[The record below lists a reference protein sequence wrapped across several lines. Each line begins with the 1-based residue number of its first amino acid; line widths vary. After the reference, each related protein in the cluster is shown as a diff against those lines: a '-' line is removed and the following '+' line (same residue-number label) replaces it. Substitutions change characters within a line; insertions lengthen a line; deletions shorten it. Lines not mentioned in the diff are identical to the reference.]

1 MLTDR
6 LIRDTRPKKSV
17 HRIRDT
23 NVVCRGFGVTVAP
36 SGAKTFFLSYTSP
49 EDGKRKQIS
58 IGRFPTLSLREA
70 RAKALELRSEVD
82 AGRDPAIE
90 KRQEIRKRISDRQLG
105 TFGDLLDLYILDLE
119 TDGKR
124 TAREVKRIKSKDVPA
139 FLINRLANL
148 ISKDDILDIL
158 SPIAQRGALV
168 HSDNVRAYIRAAFEL
183 GLHADASTRWRGR
196 TIRFGLQH
204 NPVATIKKSVPHKRR
219 GNRNLSR
226 DEVRVVWQS
235 KSMTP
240 PMHLAVKLLLATG
253 QRVEEILHA
262 QWSEFDLTEKIWAIP
277 GERRKTRGFTSEA
290 HIVPLTDFH
299 ISLLKEIKDTT
310 RHQRFL
316 FPARDRQSP
325 RRYDS
330 LTHAVRKFVHAN
342 GIHSFS
348 PRDIR
353 RTFKTLCGSLGI
365 PLELRNRLQGHAMND
380 VGSVHYDRYDYLR
393 EKREAM
399 EQWTTGLTKILGP
412 RT

>member
-6 LIRDTRPKKSV
+6 LIRDIKPRRSV
-17 HRIRDT
+17 HRIRDA

-49 EDGKRKQIS
+49 EDGKRKQIA
-58 IGRFPTLSLREA
+58 IGRFPALSLREA
-70 RAKALELRSEVD
+70 RAKALEIRSEVD

-90 KRQEIRKRISDRQLG
+90 KRQEIRKRISNRQLG
-105 TFGDLLDLYILDLE
+105 TFGDLLDLYVLDLE

-124 TAREVKRIKSKDVPA
+124 TAREVKRIKAKDVPA
-139 FLINRLANL
+139 LLLDRPAHL
-148 ISKDDILDIL
+148 ISKEDVLDIL
-158 SPIAQRGALV
+158 STIAQRGALV

-277 GERRKTRGFTSEA
+277 GERRTTRSFTS
-290 HIVPLTDFH
+290 
-299 ISLLKEIKDTT
+299 
-310 RHQRFL
+310 
-316 FPARDRQSP
+316 
-325 RRYDS
+325 
-330 LTHAVRKFVHAN
+330 
-342 GIHSFS
+342 
-348 PRDIR
+348 
-353 RTFKTLCGSLGI
+353 
-365 PLELRNRLQGHAMND
+365 
-380 VGSVHYDRYDYLR
+380 
-393 EKREAM
+393 
-399 EQWTTGLTKILGP
+399 
-412 RT
+412 